1 MDIGRSTTAYICVN
15 FYKVAGLPPLFKL
28 LGFPACKPPLFVT
41 CSAYYE
47 AVFLFHSVT
56 DNQMTTNDIRAYQTT
71 SFIRIEQQKMQ
82 GVSRIIV
89 FEFLALA
96 VDK

>member
-1 MDIGRSTTAYICVN
+1 
-15 FYKVAGLPPLFKL
+15 
-28 LGFPACKPPLFVT
+28 
-41 CSAYYE
+41 
-47 AVFLFHSVT
+47 
-56 DNQMTTNDIRAYQTT
+56 MTTNDIRAYQTT